1 MSELHITFFYQI
13 VKMFLIMAIGFLAV
27 KARLI
32 PASAG
37 KGVSQLAA
45 FIVKP
50 CAILYAFQ
58 VEYSPEKALGFLL
71 ALFAA
76 ILTHVVFIVI
86 SRLLG
91 TLYHFSPVEKASMI
105 YTNSGNLLMPLVA
118 ATMGQEW
125 LFYSCAYMG
134 ALQGFVWIHG
144 KSLICEERQIDWKR
158 AFLNVNIISIVLGV
172 FFFFTQLRFPAL
184 LGEAVG
190 SVSSMQGSINM
201 LSIGI
206 SFATFTGLNLRKF
219 SKVLLVTLHRLII
232 FPAIM
237 LAVFFVT
244 GMTRLLPDAHQI
256 LLIVLLASGAPSGV
270 VVTQIAQ
277 IYGKDEQQSSLIN
290 VFTMIA
296 SILTM
301 PALIWIYECI
311 F

>member
-1 MSELHITFFYQI
+1 MSELHIVFFYQI

-27 KARLI
+27 KTHLI

-37 KGVSQLAA
+37 KGISQLAA

-58 VEYSPEKALGFLL
+58 VDYSAEKALGFLL

-76 ILTHVVFIVI
+76 VLTHVIFIII
-86 SRLLG
+86 SRLLSKPCH
-91 TLYHFSPVEKASMI
+91 LSPVEQASMI

-125 LFYSCAYMG
+125 LFYSCAYMA

-158 AFLNVNIISIVLGV
+158 AFFNVNIISIVLGI
-172 FFFFTQLRFPAL
+172 FFFFTQLRFPSL
-184 LGEAVG
+184 LGEAVA
-190 SVSSMQGSINM
+190 SVSSMQGAVNM

-206 SFATFTGLNLRKF
+206 SFATFSSLNLRKL
-219 SKVLLVTLHRLII
+219 SKVIFVTVHRLVV

-237 LAVFFVT
+237 LLIFFIIGVT
-244 GMTRLLPDAHQI
+244 KFLPDAYQI
-256 LLIVLLASGAPSGV
+256 ILIVLLASGAPSGV

-277 IYGKDEQQSSLIN
+277 IYGKDENQSSLIN
-290 VFTMIA
+290 VFTMI
-296 SILTM
+296 L
-301 PALIWIYECI
+301 
-311 F
+311 